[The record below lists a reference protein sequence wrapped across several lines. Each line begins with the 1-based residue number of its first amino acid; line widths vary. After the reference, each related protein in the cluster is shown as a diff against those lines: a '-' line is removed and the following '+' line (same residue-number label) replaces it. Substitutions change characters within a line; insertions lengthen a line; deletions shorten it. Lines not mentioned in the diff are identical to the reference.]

1 MTTRKSHFML
11 WVSALLLILACVPSV
26 GTSIPTVDPNLIND
40 FIMQTAQA
48 AATRTAAA
56 LPTSTPTATVTA
68 TPRNT
73 STASPTVTA
82 TFIFRLTTA
91 TSPFT
96 PTLPKSAED
105 YACQVI
111 STTPANGTAFNAR
124 ANFDAVWRVM
134 NIGKKTWDTDIVDYV
149 FEKGA
154 KLHRQEGYDLESN
167 VRSERT
173 TDIAVDMRAP
183 RNAGTFT
190 TNWVIRAG
198 KNEFCRLSLTIN
210 VR

>member
-1 MTTRKSHFML
+1 MTTKKSNFVL
-11 WVSALLLILACVPSV
+11 WISALMLILACVPSV

-40 FIMQTAQA
+40 FIMQTANA

-56 LPTSTPTATVTA
+56 LPTSTPTSTVTP

-73 STASPTVTA
+73 STPSPTVTV
-82 TFIFRLTTA
+82 TFVFRLSTA

-96 PTLPKSAED
+96 PTLPGSNEN

-111 STTPANGTAFNAR
+111 SVSPANGTAFNPR
-124 ANFDAVWRVM
+124 SDFDAVWRVK
-134 NIGKKTWDTDIVDYV
+134 NIGKRIWDKDVVDYV
-149 FEKGA
+149 FENGA
-154 KLHRQEGYDLESN
+154 KLHREEAYDLENN
-167 VRSERT
+167 VRSGRM
-173 TDIAVDMRAP
+173 TDIVVDMRAP

-198 KNEFCRLSLTIN
+198 KNEFCRLALTIN